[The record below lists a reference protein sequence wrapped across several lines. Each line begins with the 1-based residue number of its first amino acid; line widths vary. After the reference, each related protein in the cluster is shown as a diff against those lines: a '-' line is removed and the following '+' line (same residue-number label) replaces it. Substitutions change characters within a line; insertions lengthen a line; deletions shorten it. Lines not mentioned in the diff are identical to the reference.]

1 MLAVKTNANA
11 VELTD
16 SAEHNATPVGLR
28 SISPPLLISFPLPL
42 QGGKDA
48 DMGPGLTEEENALL
62 RGTHGA
68 VVGAGPDATE
78 AQCIRMLSPAVNEIA
93 LRGASANRV
102 PCPGCGA

>member
-1 MLAVKTNANA
+1 MLAVKTNA

-16 SAEHNATPVGLR
+16 SAEHNATPVGLH

-48 DMGPGLTEEENALL
+48 DMGPGLTEEENALF

-68 VVGAGPDATE
+68 IVGAGPDATE
-78 AQCIRMLSPAVNEIA
+78 APSVPGRNEIA